1 MSEDKVNH
9 PRHYTQHPSGVE
21 CITVTEHMNFNVGNA
36 VKYLWRAGLKSDPD
50 KEQIDKHIEDLEK
63 AAWYV
68 NREIQR
74 VRRQRMEATFVE
86 KMSAVTKEQGDLADK
101 LFGALERT
109 IEGAVVTTACAPGIL
124 GFEQRAHLDLV
135 FEQAVAEALKG
146 LKDSV
151 VVHGT
156 AQDPFAQH
164 GPPRVSPAAKT
175 RSRCAPAKKRAKPR
189 R

>member
-86 KMSAVTKEQGDLADK
+86 KMSAVIKEQGDLADK

-124 GFEQRAHLDLV
+124 GPDQCMHHAPV
-135 FEQAVAEALKG
+135 TQADAEAVKG

-151 VVHGT
+151 VVHGA
-156 AQDPFAQH
+156 AQDPFAKH
-164 GPPRVSPAAKT
+164 GPPRATPAAKP
-175 RSRCAPAKKRAKPR
+175 RPRRAPAKKRAKPR